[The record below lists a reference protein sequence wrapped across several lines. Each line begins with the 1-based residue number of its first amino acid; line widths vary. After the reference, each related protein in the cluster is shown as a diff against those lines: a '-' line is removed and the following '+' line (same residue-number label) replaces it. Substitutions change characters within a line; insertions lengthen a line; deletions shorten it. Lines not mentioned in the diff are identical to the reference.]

1 MSKVLLYSC
10 ICAIVVVSIAAID
23 NGKGRTPPMGWRSWN
38 LFGAN
43 VNQDLI
49 QRQMDAIVS
58 RTRMVDGVPT
68 SLKDLGYVDVGLDD
82 AWQLCGSYGD
92 NKYTYHDVNGAP
104 VIDYSKF
111 PNFNALTDHA
121 HSLGLTAGWYG
132 NNCICQDHCD
142 SDACYEQ
149 DVKALVGLG
158 FDSVKLDGC
167 GKQLDLQKWSDLID
181 QTGKSILIEN
191 CHWGNTL
198 PNATWC
204 PWNYYRSSGDIR
216 ANYESVLTNLM
227 TVVPLA
233 NKGLSTPGC
242 WAYPDM
248 LEVGCE
254 DGPGG
259 ATDKGLS
266 FAEART
272 HFGAWSIV
280 SSPLILS
287 HDMSNDTITD
297 AIWPIISNKEV
308 IAVNQAW
315 AGESGNLFASSRR
328 TMTVTSP
335 VSKKQGSLSSA
346 TEVQTTV
353 ALWQQWSKKVNA
365 ATLATAVLV
374 MNNGLAK
381 EDITVTFADVP
392 AFKGLSSTQTYSV
405 RCLYGH
411 KDLGVFSGTYALALE
426 KHDSRMLLI
435 TPIQQQ

>member
-1 MSKVLLYSC
+1 MLKVLLFSAL
-10 ICAIVVVSIAAID
+10 CALIHVAAIS
-23 NGKGRTPPMGWRSWN
+23 NGKGITPPMGWRSWN

-43 VNQDLI
+43 VNQELI
-49 QRQMDAIVS
+49 QKQMDAITS
-58 RTRMVDGVPT
+58 RNRLVDGVPT
-68 SLKDLGYVDVGLDD
+68 SLQDLGYSDVGLDD
-82 AWQLCGSYGD
+82 AWQLCGSYGS
-92 NKYTYHDVNGAP
+92 NSYTYHDENGVPA
-104 VIDYSKF
+104 IDYAKF
-111 PNFNALTDHA
+111 PNFSELTKHA
-121 HSLGLTAGWYG
+121 HGLGLTAGWYG

-167 GKQLDLQKWSDLID
+167 GKQLDLQKWSDLIE

-191 CHWGNTL
+191 CHWGQTL

-216 ANYESVLTNLM
+216 ANYESVLKNLM

-248 LEVGCE
+248 LEVGCA

-259 ATDKGLS
+259 TTDKGLS
-266 FAEART
+266 FIEART

-287 HDMSNDTITD
+287 HDMTNDTITD
-297 AIWPIISNKEV
+297 AIWPIISNREV
-308 IAVNQAW
+308 ISVNQAW
-315 AGESGNLFASSRR
+315 AGESGNLFAHSKVSITIKSS
-328 TMTVTSP
+328 VP
-335 VSKKQGSLSSA
+335 EKQNPLLN
-346 TEVQTTV
+346 TQEVPQEASV
-353 ALWQQWSKKVNA
+353 HVWQQWSKKVNA
-365 ATLATAVLV
+365 STLATAVLL
-374 MNNGLAK
+374 MNNGFNN
-381 EDITVTFADVP
+381 EDITLSFDEVP
-392 AFKGLSSTQTYSV
+392 SFKGLPSSQKYSV

-411 KDLGVFSGTYALALE
+411 KDLGDFSGSYGVTLE
-426 KHDSRMLLI
+426 KHDSRLI
-435 TPIQQQ
+435 LVTPLH